1 MLLPQLLEL
10 RYLGHLPGSFQL
22 VLLAQLSVPRTAK
35 LSLQL
40 GLFMQQEETVI
51 FQDFWRILGKR
62 CMISLETLW
71 NYSNERLTPL
81 MAVVFNA
88 VIGILMVLPES
99 SNIENLLDYFSFAMW
114 TIYALTFISIIIFRY
129 RKPYCD
135 VERKFKVRSHFI
147 CR

>member
-1 MLLPQLLEL
+1 MLLRQLLEQKFSGL
-10 RYLGHLPGSFQL
+10 LPGSFQL
-22 VLLAQLSVPRTAK
+22 VLLAPLSAHQMAK

-40 GLFMQQEETVI
+40 GLYTQQEETDI
-51 FQDFWRILGKR
+51 FPDFWPILGEHF
-62 CMISLETLW
+62 IITLESLSHF
-71 NYSNERLTPL
+71 SNERLTPL

-135 VERKFKVRSHFI
+135 IERKFKVCSHFI